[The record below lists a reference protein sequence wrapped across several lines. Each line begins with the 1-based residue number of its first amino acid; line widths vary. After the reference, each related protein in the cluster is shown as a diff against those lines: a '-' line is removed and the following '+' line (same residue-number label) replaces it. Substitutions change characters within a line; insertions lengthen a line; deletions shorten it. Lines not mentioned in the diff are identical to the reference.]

1 MNETKKFL
9 MSLINDMNDH
19 SSGTNMLKAPWKF
32 LLVVLYVF
40 SFNIT
45 TGQEIPVNPISYKLF
60 TPFLFNP
67 SVAGSKDFF
76 STDIMAGFRGKNQ
89 AQIISGNTR
98 LIKKVPGTA
107 ASARGFE
114 FTGIGV
120 GGAIFNEVYDSSRN
134 AGFMAAGSYHLALDK
149 RALSFVSAGI
159 AMRGFYHHFAGST
172 DHGIP
177 AEDHY
182 FPNIDA
188 GLYYY
193 NPYFYAGLSGL
204 NLLGRP
210 SNPDTLSTYLI
221 PVTRQ
226 YFFNTG
232 VKIVV
237 SRALNLVIEPSVIFV
252 TDDSLSTDLKR
263 SVKPALRLYAGDF
276 CLGTWFNDFER
287 VSFLF
292 QFRYPRFYVGTFFE
306 LPKNTAFYKQPLT
319 AEVAFGLNLSKT
331 KAGYSVRSHW

>member
-1 MNETKKFL
+1 MILMRLILNLPVSFSDIIHMLAFRKFL
-9 MSLINDMNDH
+9 AAIV
-19 SSGTNMLKAPWKF
+19 AI
-32 LLVVLYVF
+32 F
-40 SFNIT
+40 SFSISS
-45 TGQEIPVNPISYKLF
+45 GQEIPLNPISYKLF

-67 SVAGSKDFF
+67 AIAGSKDFF
-76 STDIMAGFRGKNQ
+76 STDIIAGFRGKNH

-98 LIKKVPGTA
+98 LIKKVPGSV
-107 ASARGFE
+107 ASGRGFD

-120 GGAIFNEVYDSSRN
+120 GGAIFNEVNDSSQTV
-134 AGFMAAGSYHLALDK
+134 GFVATGSYHYALDS
-149 RALSFVSAGI
+149 RALSFLSAGI
-159 AMRGFYHHFAGST
+159 ALRGFYHHYDGNT

-177 AEDHY
+177 LEDHY

-193 NPYFYAGLSGL
+193 NPYFYAGLSGM

-210 SNPDTLSTYLI
+210 SNRDTLSTYLI

-226 YFFNTG
+226 YFFYTG
-232 VKIVV
+232 FKLVL
-237 SRALNLVIEPSVIFV
+237 SRSLDIVIEPSVIII
-252 TDDSLSTDLKR
+252 TDDSLSMDPKR
-263 SVKPALRLYAGDF
+263 SIKPALRLYAGDF
-276 CLGTWFNDFER
+276 CLGTYFNDFER

-306 LPKNTAFYKQPLT
+306 LPKNTPFYKKPLT
-319 AEVAFGLNLSKT
+319 AELAFGLNLSKT